1 MTVIV
6 SFTVLTFALET
17 PLTWVRGLDDVMQ
30 PRELLTENLLLPL
43 PESLSV
49 IKDPFSQPLI
59 LLEYFLSLFGGLFP
73 ISLPTILLNTTKQM
87 RP

>member
-1 MTVIV
+1 MTVMV
-6 SFTVLTFALET
+6 NFTVLTFALET
-17 PLTWVRGLDDVMQ
+17 PFTWARGFDDVIP
-30 PRELLTENLLLPL
+30 PREFKTENPLLPL

-59 LLEYFLSLFGGLFP
+59 LSEYFLSLFGGLFP
-73 ISLPTILLNTTKQM
+73 ISLPTILLNTTKQI